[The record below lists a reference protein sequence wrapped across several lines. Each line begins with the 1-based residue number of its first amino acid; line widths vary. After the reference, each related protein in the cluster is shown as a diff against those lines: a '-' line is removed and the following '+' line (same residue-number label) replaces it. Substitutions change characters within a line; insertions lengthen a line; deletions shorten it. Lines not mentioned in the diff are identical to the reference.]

1 MYNIWKEYFSS
12 TRICACIKTRVTLL
26 QSPSIQSDLEYSDGD
41 YILGTIT
48 ETELYVI
55 SHMKLITTQQK
66 RENTTPQ
73 QFQKKLTPTLHS
85 SATKKGTSSWLTTL
99 NF

>member
-1 MYNIWKEYFSS
+1 MKRVIQFNKNL
-12 TRICACIKTRVTLL
+12 CIKTRVTLL
-26 QSPSIQSDLEYSDGD
+26 QSPSIQSDLEYSDSD

-85 SATKKGTSSWLTTL
+85 SATKKGTSS
-99 NF
+99 